1 MVVLLALLEEGWS
14 ASQACIAPLP
24 AYSGSH
30 MLHRCIEIGWPMNLH
45 MKADF
50 VWQAIEVTPHLIFC
64 KRRRVLSLQESSIS
78 AGVILSREQM
88 DQIELLRDSGA
99 EPKWSELSQKGPL
112 HCIPGHKCQCH
123 T

>member
-50 VWQAIEVTPHLIFC
+50 VWQAIE
-64 KRRRVLSLQESSIS
+64 ESSIS